1 MENEKIAKKEK
12 VNMNCEK
19 CIHYEAC
26 DLNGRMRGNNNPLM
40 YDKECRLFKDKSLYI
55 ELPCKVGDKAYF
67 VLDDGDEIY
76 MCEGQ
81 INDVSTRG
89 MFFSSLATEENCE
102 DFSPKRKRKRL
113 WQRGFYDRA
122 NERLRGYC

>member
-1 MENEKIAKKEK
+1 MF
-12 VNMNCEK
+12 CEK
-19 CIHYEAC
+19 CIHYEVC
-26 DLNGRMRGNNNPLM
+26 DLNRRMRGNNNPLM

-102 DFSPKRKRKRL
+102 DFWPYSELGETVFLAKEEAEKAL
-113 WQRGFYDRA
+113 A
-122 NERLRGYC
+122 ERVL